1 MKTNN
6 LFLLISIV
14 SIVFCND
21 HILWDMGMVIK
32 NEQSNNK
39 KLIDQKTNNIQKD
52 GLISPTFIPPTKHST
67 SSNNIKV
74 SISEPIVNSI
84 NKERIIKKL
93 NENYLNENYLNI
105 IKMIDK
111 SNLTNL
117 NINEQ
122 NNLKYLLADAYSKV
136 GNYNNSIKIITD
148 VLKQYPEDR
157 FYILYG
163 MILESKGERNNAK
176 KQYNKIINDY
186 KQSEYYLTA
195 KIKHQVLSRN

>member
-6 LFLLISIV
+6 LFLLISMI
-14 SIVFCND
+14 SIVLCND
-21 HILWDMGMVIK
+21 HVLWDMGMVIK
-32 NEQSNNK
+32 NEQSSSK
-39 KLIDQKTNNIQKD
+39 KLIDQKTNNIQKEA
-52 GLISPTFIPPTKHST
+52 LISPTFIEPTKHSIST
-67 SSNNIKV
+67 NFIKV
-74 SISEPIVNSI
+74 NIFEPIVNST

-111 SNLTNL
+111 SDITNL

-122 NNLKYLLADAYSKV
+122 NNLKYLLADAYFKV

-157 FYILYG
+157 FYILHG
-163 MILESKGERNNAK
+163 MILEYKGERKNAK
-176 KQYNKIINDY
+176 KQYNKIITDY
-186 KQSEYYLTA
+186 KKSEYYLTA
-195 KIKHQVLSRN
+195 KIKYQVLSRN